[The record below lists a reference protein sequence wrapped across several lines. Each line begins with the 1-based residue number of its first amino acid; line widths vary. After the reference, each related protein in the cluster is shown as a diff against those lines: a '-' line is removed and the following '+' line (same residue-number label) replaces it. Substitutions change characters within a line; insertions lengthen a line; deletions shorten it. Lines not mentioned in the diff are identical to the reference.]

1 MEFQGVSLGS
11 QVPET
16 SATARLYFASNRGKN
31 NSVLVQ
37 GSKVSRMG
45 ELAQMVDRQNYR
57 RLFLHVAGFVM
68 VFLVADW
75 LRAVS
80 LQPEPLLE
88 GYLQITTGLFAFVFA
103 AVALV
108 RFQGTQDRISLILG
122 SGFLLSGATL
132 IASSI
137 LFFQL
142 IHESPTSFLWAPV
155 GWWISRLLLAL
166 LFGVALLVE
175 HFTPRSRH
183 PRMEM
188 AGALFTV
195 LALTYLITAS
205 LRRLPPDVSGHPN
218 AFIPNPL
225 HLIPAV
231 IFLVA
236 LYGYRHRKYLMNSAF
251 DRSIYSAVWLNLAA
265 QLAACQSV
273 RLLDGPFVFA
283 QLLNVSSYV
292 LLLGGSLL
300 DSARVFEQVRHLAA
314 SDPLTGLANY
324 RKLLD
329 VLDTETER
337 TLRTGRSFA
346 VLLLDLDGLKKINDT
361 YGHLVGSRALCRVAD
376 ILRVHCRAIDTA
388 ARYGGDEFAVVLPEA
403 GEEEAQR
410 VALRIQETLSQDPE
424 EPPISV
430 SIGTSVYHGEGERVE
445 KLLKEADQNLYD
457 EKARRKN
464 STKFNENSRRRTPKK
479 T

>member
-1 MEFQGVSLGS
+1 M
-11 QVPET
+11 
-16 SATARLYFASNRGKN
+16 AR
-31 NSVLVQ
+31 V
-37 GSKVSRMG
+37 
-45 ELAQMVDRQNYR
+45 VDRQQYR
-57 RLFLHVAGFVM
+57 RLLFHVAGFVL
-68 VFLVADW
+68 VFVGANW

-80 LQPEPLLE
+80 LRPDPILQ

-132 IASSI
+132 TATSVV
-137 LFFQL
+137 FFQMN
-142 IHESPTSFLWAPV
+142 HESSVWFLLAPV
-155 GWWISRLLLAL
+155 GWWISRLLVAL

-175 HFTPRSRH
+175 HFIPRSRH
-183 PRMEM
+183 PKLEI
-188 AGALFTV
+188 AGALFTA
-195 LALTYLITAS
+195 LSLTYLITAS
-205 LRRLPPDVSGHPN
+205 LRKLPPEVSGHPN
-218 AFIPNPL
+218 AVIPNPL
-225 HLIPAV
+225 HLVPAV

-236 LYGYRHRKYLMNSAF
+236 LYGYRRRKYLMNSAF
-251 DRSIYSAVWLNLAA
+251 DRSIYMAVWLNLAA
-265 QLAACQSV
+265 QLAACQSI

-283 QLLNVSSYV
+283 QLLNVASYI

-300 DSARVFEQVRHLAA
+300 DSARVFEQVRHLAS

-329 VLDTETER
+329 VLDTETEH
-337 TLRTGRSFA
+337 TLRTGRPFS

-361 YGHLVGSRALCRVAD
+361 HGHLVGSRALCRVAD
-376 ILRVHCRAIDTA
+376 ILRVHCRAVDTA

-403 GEEEAQR
+403 REEEAQR
-410 VALRIQETLSQDPE
+410 VAARIHETLAADQE
-424 EPPISV
+424 EPTISV

-445 KLLKEADQNLYD
+445 KLLKEADQNLYE
-457 EKARRKN
+457 EKARRKT
-464 STKFNENSRRRTPKK
+464 SARFTDGSRRRTPKK

>member
-1 MEFQGVSLGS
+1 
-11 QVPET
+11 
-16 SATARLYFASNRGKN
+16 
-31 NSVLVQ
+31 
-37 GSKVSRMG
+37 MG

-57 RLFLHVAGFVM
+57 RLFLHLAGFVL
-68 VFLVADW
+68 VFVAADW
-75 LRAVS
+75 FRDFTLRPDAI
-80 LQPEPLLE
+80 LQ
-88 GYLQITTGLFAFVFA
+88 GYLQVTTGLFAFVFA

-122 SGFLLSGATL
+122 SGFMLSGATL
-132 IASSI
+132 IASSL

-142 IHESPTSFLWAPV
+142 NKEIPTTWFLWAPV
-155 GWWISRLLLAL
+155 AWWISRLLLAL

-183 PRMEM
+183 PRLEM
-188 AGALFTV
+188 VGALFSI

-205 LRRLPPDVSGHPN
+205 LRRLPPEVSGHPN

-265 QLAACQSV
+265 QLAACQSI
-273 RLLDGPFVFA
+273 RLLDGPFLFA
-283 QLLNVSSYV
+283 QLLNVSSSV

-403 GEEEAQR
+403 REEEAQR
-410 VALRIQETLSQDPE
+410 VSLRIQETLSMDQE

-457 EKARRKN
+457 EKSRRRGNPKPGE
-464 STKFNENSRRRTPKK
+464 SARRRTPKK
-479 T
+479 TS

>member
-1 MEFQGVSLGS
+1 M
-11 QVPET
+11 P
-16 SATARLYFASNRGKN
+16 
-31 NSVLVQ
+31 LVI
-37 GSKVSRMG
+37 
-45 ELAQMVDRQNYR
+45 DRKQIR
-57 RLFLHVAGFVM
+57 RLLFHLAGFVV
-68 VFLVADW
+68 VFLAADW
-75 LRAVS
+75 LRNFLLRPDPI
-80 LQPEPLLE
+80 LQ

-132 IASSI
+132 TASSV
-137 LFFQL
+137 LFFQMN
-142 IHESPTSFLWAPV
+142 HESLTWFLWAPV
-155 GWWISRLLLAL
+155 GWWISRLVLAL

-175 HFTPRSRH
+175 HFIPRSRH
-183 PRMEM
+183 PRLEI
-188 AGALFTV
+188 AGALFAV
-195 LALTYLITAS
+195 LSLTYLITAS
-205 LRRLPPDVSGHPN
+205 LRKLPPDVSGHPN

-225 HLIPAV
+225 QLVPAV

-236 LYGYRHRKYLMNSAF
+236 LYGYRRRQYLMNSAF
-251 DRSIYSAVWLNLAA
+251 DRSIYVAVWLNVAG

-283 QLLNVSSYV
+283 QLLNVTSYI
-292 LLLGGSLL
+292 LLLIGALL

-314 SDPLTGLANY
+314 SDALTGLANY

-337 TLRTGRSFA
+337 TLRTGRPFA

-361 YGHLVGSRALCRVAD
+361 HGHLVGSRALCRVAD

-403 GEEEAQR
+403 RDEEAQR
-410 VALRIQETLSQDPE
+410 VAARIQETLVSDQE
-424 EPPISV
+424 EPAISV

-445 KLLKEADQNLYD
+445 KLLKEADQNLYE
-457 EKARRKN
+457 EKARRKY
-464 STKFNENSRRRTPKK
+464 SSRLTDGSRRRTPKK

>member
-1 MEFQGVSLGS
+1 
-11 QVPET
+11 
-16 SATARLYFASNRGKN
+16 
-31 NSVLVQ
+31 
-37 GSKVSRMG
+37 MG

-57 RLFLHVAGFVM
+57 RLFLHLAGFVL
-68 VFLVADW
+68 VFVAADW
-75 LRAVS
+75 FRDFTLRPDPT
-80 LQPEPLLE
+80 LQ

-122 SGFLLSGATL
+122 SGFMLSGATL
-132 IASSI
+132 IATSI

-142 IHESPTSFLWAPV
+142 NKEIPTTWFLWAPV
-155 GWWISRLLLAL
+155 AWWISRLLLAL

-183 PRMEM
+183 PRLEM
-188 AGALFTV
+188 VGALFSV

-205 LRRLPPDVSGHPN
+205 LRRFPPEVSGHPN
-218 AFIPNPL
+218 ALIPNPL

-273 RLLDGPFVFA
+273 RLLDGPFLFA
-283 QLLNVSSYV
+283 QLLNVSSSI

-403 GEEEAQR
+403 REEEAQR
-410 VALRIQETLSQDPE
+410 VALRIQETLSIDQE

-457 EKARRKN
+457 EKARRKSN
-464 STKFNENSRRRTPKK
+464 PKPSESPRRRTPKK